1 MSIVYT
7 LVRYPKDD
15 DYPDSTT
22 DVTAVGG
29 QAWGELL
36 GMAPEQL
43 ADVYP
48 LTQEHAERVR
58 QLTGITLDLE
68 TYEYHLEPEEDPSL

>member
-7 LVRYPKDD
+7 LVRYLKDD

-29 QAWGELL
+29 QAWAEL
-36 GMAPEQL
+36 MATPLEQL
-43 ADVYP
+43 VYVYP

-68 TYEYHLEPEEDPSL
+68 TYEYFLEPEEDGSR

>member
-7 LVRYPKDD
+7 LVRYPQDD
-15 DYPDSTT
+15 DCPDAST
-22 DVTAVGG
+22 DVTAVGAE
-29 QAWGELL
+29 AWGELL

-48 LTQEHAERVR
+48 LTEQHAERVA
-58 QLTGITLDLE
+58 QLTGIALDLE
-68 TYEYHLEPEEDPSL
+68 KYDYFLEPEEDRSA